1 MKGAHQKRRQKKT
14 EVFTK
19 KDKAV
24 VTVTSD
30 KTAKNLTNNK
40 V

>member
-14 EVFTK
+14 EVFSK
-19 KDKAV
+19 KNKEVIA
-24 VTVTSD
+24 VTSG